1 MTKNHDALSGDPG
14 PLDSTDTKL
23 ISRPFCCLLCGGAK
37 SKPWLSSCK
46 DYFLNSRLVVDYRVC
61 LSCNLVQQ
69 SPTPEDYASLYVN
82 YPVHQQ
88 RSRAQVLARKL
99 LHAQVYFK
107 SAGDHSNST
116 MLDYGCGDGVYLREQ
131 RGNYGTVIGFEPD
144 VNHSLRLEQADN
156 IKVYS
161 DCASLRVDHM
171 GKIDVITAHFVIE
184 HLVELHNSFALFCDL
199 LKPGGSLHISV
210 PNIRSW
216 EARLFKRKWHGLD
229 PPRHISFP
237 DLAAFTRLALDHGF
251 EPPQKRYA
259 IFPNTLAAS
268 IVTALTGG
276 YHGALFQLLILPSW
290 LVAALA
296 PSGTEVF
303 TLKKA
308 KTKA

>member
-1 MTKNHDALSGDPG
+1 MHDVNGSEFKCLVCNGG
-14 PLDSTDTKL
+14 P
-23 ISRPFCCLLCGGAK
+23 AE
-37 SKPWLSSCK
+37 PWLDGCS
-46 DYFLNSRLVVDYRVC
+46 DYYRGLGNPVNYC
-61 LSCNLVQQ
+61 TCSQCGLVQQ
-69 SPTPEDYASLYVN
+69 WPVPGNIEALYEN
-82 YPVHQQ
+82 YPVHTRRSKAQAWARAYLQ
-88 RSRAQVLARKL
+88 R
-99 LHAQVYFK
+99 QVYFRPD
-107 SAGDHSNST
+107 GHSENLRL
-116 MLDYGCGDGVYLREQ
+116 LDYGCGDGVYLREQ
-131 RGNYGTVIGFEPD
+131 QGRFEAVVGFEPGIE
-144 VNHSLRLEQADN
+144 LAARLSTSEAFM
-156 IKVYS
+156 VYS
-161 DCASLRVDHM
+161 DLEKMLIDQR
-171 GKIDVITAHFVIE
+171 GRIDVITAHYVME
-184 HLVELHNSFALFCDL
+184 HVADLHGTMALFQQL
-199 LKPGGSLHISV
+199 LKPGGMAHIAV
-210 PNIRSW
+210 PNAKSW

-276 YHGALFQLLILPSW
+276 YHGGLFQLLILPSW